1 MWLHKLKIAVV
12 EQDIER
18 LNLLMDDLP
27 HLETDEEIESAL
39 CLLREATHLVENLRD
54 QTQTSMKQMQKNID
68 FLKSTQAPLTS
79 KLDINS

>member
-1 MWLHKLKIAVV
+1 MWLHKLKVALV

-27 HLETDEEIESAL
+27 SLETDTEIESAL
-39 CLLREATHLVENLRD
+39 CLLKEATHLVENLRD
-54 QTQTSMKQMQKNID
+54 DTQASMKQMQKNIN